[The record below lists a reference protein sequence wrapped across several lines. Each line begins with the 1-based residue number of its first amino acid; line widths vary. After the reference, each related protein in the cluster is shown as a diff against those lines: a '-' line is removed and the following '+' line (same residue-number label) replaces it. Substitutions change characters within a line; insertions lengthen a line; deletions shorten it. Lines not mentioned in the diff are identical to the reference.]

1 MFLMVV
7 INQIMSFY
15 LQHVLDWLN
24 AIKMIFHVSILA
36 KIPTWNCLAIII
48 MSLMI
53 CCIFVEIPRYVQ
65 STPEINLCL
74 KFLKL
79 LPLLVTTNAP
89 SFRLTLPLRINR
101 KVLKTVSCK
110 NRAMH
115 CFNYDP
121 TWEDS
126 LFWIW
131 CLALHRVQS

>member
-1 MFLMVV
+1 MKLSSYHTFV
-7 INQIMSFY
+7 
-15 LQHVLDWLN
+15 
-24 AIKMIFHVSILA
+24 
-36 KIPTWNCLAIII
+36 
-48 MSLMI
+48 I

-65 STPEINLCL
+65 STPEINLCLTYVEHL

-101 KVLKTVSCK
+101 KVLKTVLCK

-121 TWEDS
+121 T
-126 LFWIW
+126 
-131 CLALHRVQS
+131 